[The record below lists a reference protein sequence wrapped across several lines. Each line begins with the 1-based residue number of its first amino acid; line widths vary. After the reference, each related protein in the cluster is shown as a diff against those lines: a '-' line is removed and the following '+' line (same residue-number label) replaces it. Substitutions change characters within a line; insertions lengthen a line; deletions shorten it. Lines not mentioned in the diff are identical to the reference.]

1 MVSLDQPLKDKAKQG
16 DKWNSKKYSSVPK
29 RRQEKRIRQ
38 IENKEQDDRLE
49 VHQTDNDTICDV
61 GGPRRLRE
69 TDPGQDFIYFF
80 APYACT

>member
-29 RRQEKRIRQ
+29 ITQEKIGQ
-38 IENKEQDDRLE
+38 IENKEQDDRFE
-49 VHQTDNDTICDV
+49 VHQTDNDTICDI
-61 GGPRRLRE
+61 GGSRRLRE
-69 TDPGQDFIYFF
+69 TDPGHDFVYYF